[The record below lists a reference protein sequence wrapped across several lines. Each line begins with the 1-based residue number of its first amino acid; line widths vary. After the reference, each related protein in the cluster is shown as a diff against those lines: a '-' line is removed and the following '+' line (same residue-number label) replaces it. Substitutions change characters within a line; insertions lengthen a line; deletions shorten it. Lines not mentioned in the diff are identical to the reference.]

1 MPHQLGI
8 TIRAPVAAA
17 CHQVV
22 VPAWY
27 TAYPELSADNIENN
41 AQIRAGLS
49 GDMNPAQAERWL
61 SLL

>member
-1 MPHQLGI
+1 
-8 TIRAPVAAA
+8 
-17 CHQVV
+17 

-41 AQIRAGLS
+41 AQIRTGLR
-49 GDMNPAQAERWL
+49 GDMSPADAERWL